1 MNRKTIAAAFAAFA
15 LVAGVS
21 ACAEDDTDDTTTSA
35 VETTAPD
42 AEAGDIVEVATEA
55 GSFGFLLRAV
65 TAADLV
71 TTLTGEGPFTVL
83 APTDAA
89 FEALAVELLGEGAT
103 LDDLA
108 AELTKDVDALKNILL
123 SHVIAGAVL
132 AADVTA
138 LDGQMVETVSGE
150 MLTVAASGG
159 SVSFTI
165 NGVTASVT
173 TADIEASNGVIHVI
187 DKVLVPAA

>member
-21 ACAEDDTDDTTTSA
+21 ACAEDDTEDTTTSA
-35 VETTAPD
+35 VDTTAPD
-42 AEAGDIVEVATEA
+42 TEPGNIVEVATDA
-55 GSFGFLLRAV
+55 GSFSFLLRAA

-71 TTLTGEGPFTVL
+71 DTLTGEGPYTVL

-108 AELTKDVDALKNILL
+108 AELTKDVEALKKILL
-123 SHVIAGAVL
+123 THVISGAVL
-132 AADVTA
+132 AADVTE
-138 LDGQMVETVSGE
+138 LDGQMVDAVSGE

-165 NGVTASVT
+165 NGITASVI
-173 TADIEASNGVIHVI
+173 TADVEASNGVIHVI
-187 DKVLVPAA
+187 DKVLVPAS

>member
-1 MNRKTIAAAFAAFA
+1 MTRKTLAAAFAAFA

-21 ACAEDDTDDTTTSA
+21 ACAEDDTTDETTTTVEDTTPDD
-35 VETTAPD
+35 ET
-42 AEAGDIVEVATEA
+42 GNIVDVATEA
-55 GSFGFLLRAV
+55 GSFTFLLRAA
-65 TAADLV
+65 TAAGLV
-71 TTLTGEGPFTVL
+71 ETLTGEGPLTVL

-108 AELTKDVDALKNILL
+108 AELTKDTEALKNILL
-123 SHVIAGAVL
+123 THVISGAVL

-138 LDGQMVETVSGE
+138 LDGQSVETASSQ
-150 MLTVAASGG
+150 MLMVAASGG

-165 NGVTASVT
+165 NGITATVT
-173 TADIEASNGVIHVI
+173 TADVEASNGVIHII

>member
-21 ACAEDDTDDTTTSA
+21 ACAEDDTEDTTTSA
-35 VETTAPD
+35 VDTTAPD
-42 AEAGDIVEVATEA
+42 TEPGNIVEVATDA
-55 GSFGFLLRAV
+55 GSFSFLLRAA

-71 TTLTGEGPFTVL
+71 DTLTGEGPYTVL

-108 AELTKDVDALKNILL
+108 AELTKDVEALKKILL
-123 SHVIAGAVL
+123 THVISGAVL
-132 AADVTA
+132 AADVTE
-138 LDGQMVETVSGE
+138 LDGQMVDAVSGE

-173 TADIEASNGVIHVI
+173 TADVEASNGVIHVI
-187 DKVLVPAA
+187 DKVLVPAS

>member
-1 MNRKTIAAAFAAFA
+1 MNRKTLAAACAAFA
-15 LVAGVS
+15 LAAGVT
-21 ACAEDDTDDTTTSA
+21 ACAEDEAEETTTSA
-35 VETTAPD
+35 AETTAPE
-42 AEAGDIVEVATEA
+42 AEAGNIVEVATDA
-55 GSFGFLLRAV
+55 GSFSFLIRAV
-65 TAADLV
+65 TAADLAD
-71 TTLTGEGPFTVL
+71 TLTGEGPFTVL

-108 AELTKDVDALKNILL
+108 TELTKDVEALKNILL
-123 SHVIAGAVL
+123 THVISGAVS
-132 AADVTA
+132 ATDVTA

-165 NGVTASVT
+165 NGITASVT
-173 TADIEASNGVIHVI
+173 TADVEASNGVIHVI
-187 DKVLVPAA
+187 DKVLVPGS